1 MASVSFIGPLVSA
14 ESDKV
19 SPDIWYLQARYVH
32 PPEPRLGVVRLL
44 PASSSRYSMCTV
56 TLALINAI
64 ESACADQCNDLD
76 KQTSGLHCLSLCD
89 SPVSFLRV
97 FTREQRRNWQG
108 GKFLHENDDYSHSS
122 SNGNAIANA
131 MHPPCMCHASL
142 TNRPPGQ
149 YRSNSSEIPP
159 PLSHL
164 HCEHWENHHP
174 HATTQRTR
182 EIRTPTRTLEDFT
195 FLLLTLHPNE
205 QVPVRSIRT
214 ILHCEHRDPFVP
226 VRHLLQFHY
235 VLHIL
240 QISAMVQVYH
250 IPYYL
255 FTRYF

>member
-1 MASVSFIGPLVSA
+1 MYGTVRYPVSSTWFPSVMASVSFIGPLVSA

-19 SPDIWYLQARYVH
+19 SPHIWYLQARYVH

-108 GKFLHENDDYSHSS
+108 GKFLHENDDYYSHSS

-131 MHPPCMCHASL
+131 MHPTRGEFGHTFEAKPL
-142 TNRPPGQ
+142 K
-149 YRSNSSEIPP
+149 SEV
-159 PLSHL
+159 
-164 HCEHWENHHP
+164 E
-174 HATTQRTR
+174 
-182 EIRTPTRTLEDFT
+182 
-195 FLLLTLHPNE
+195 
-205 QVPVRSIRT
+205 VK
-214 ILHCEHRDPFVP
+214 ILHFPTC
-226 VRHLLQFHY
+226 
-235 VLHIL
+235 VL
-240 QISAMVQVYH
+240 
-250 IPYYL
+250 P
-255 FTRYF
+255 